1 MHGHMP
7 LIQYAASVAQFVWP
21 LVNSFLSKNRDVI
34 LQEGTCVEISLQ
46 SKKMG
51 VPSMSVHSI
60 HRFRYCSDNL
70 VYQVLILQ

>member
-7 LIQYAASVAQFVWP
+7 LIQYAAFVAQLVWP

-46 SKKMG
+46 SKEMG

-60 HRFRYCSDNL
+60 HTFCDCSDNL